1 MHFLSKKNL
10 EEKNQVELY
19 YLVCVIFFIDILI
32 VYHLQMKQKMQK
44 EAELLKRRSM
54 DVEKQLLQFQ
64 QHSKQ
69 EKVFIKII
77 VAEIRTI
84 RICYM

>member
-1 MHFLSKKNL
+1 MKSKFIILFYVNSL
-10 EEKNQVELY
+10 ISY
-19 YLVCVIFFIDILI
+19 IDILMS
-32 VYHLQMKQKMQK
+32 YHFKMKHKMQK

-69 EKVFIKII
+69 EKVLISII
-77 VAEIRTI
+77 
-84 RICYM
+84 

>member
-1 MHFLSKKNL
+1 MAYRFK
-10 EEKNQVELY
+10 
-19 YLVCVIFFIDILI
+19 
-32 VYHLQMKQKMQK
+32 MKQKMQK

-69 EKVFIKII
+69 EKVLISII
-77 VAEIRTI
+77 
-84 RICYM
+84 

>member
-1 MHFLSKKNL
+1 
-10 EEKNQVELY
+10 
-19 YLVCVIFFIDILI
+19 
-32 VYHLQMKQKMQK
+32 MKEKMQK

-69 EKVFIKII
+69 EKVFITMISLLNIFKSEECTLLCIMLFDFVIASKIY
-77 VAEIRTI
+77 V
-84 RICYM
+84 